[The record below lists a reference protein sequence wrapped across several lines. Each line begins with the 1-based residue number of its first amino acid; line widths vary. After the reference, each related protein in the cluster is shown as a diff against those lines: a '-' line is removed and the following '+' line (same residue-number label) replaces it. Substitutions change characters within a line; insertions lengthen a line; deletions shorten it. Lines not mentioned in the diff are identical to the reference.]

1 MSAISTSRAQFSK
14 PSVASRRS
22 VVRVQAASWQKV
34 SSTAALAAAGGK
46 LVVEVSGQKASC
58 ELDSDIPVIRG
69 FGRSSRGPILP
80 SPHLQ
85 QILLA
90 DVDGDV
96 CAVSNKCS
104 HLGLPLVGK
113 VSGGLIAKQGTPG
126 AQ

>member
-46 LVVEVSGQKASC
+46 LVVEVSGQKASR
-58 ELDSDIPVIRG
+58 ELDSDLVRG
-69 FGRSSRGPILP
+69 FGRSSSRGPILP
-80 SPHLQ
+80 SPLLQ

>member
-58 ELDSDIPVIRG
+58 ELDSDLPVIRG
-69 FGRSSRGPILP
+69 FGRSSSRGPILP
-80 SPHLQ
+80 SPLLQ

-113 VSGGLIAKQGTPG
+113 VSGYM
-126 AQ
+126 

>member
-1 MSAISTSRAQFSK
+1 MSAISTSRAQLSK

-46 LVVEVSGQKASC
+46 LVVEVSGQKASR
-58 ELDSDIPVIRG
+58 ELDSDLVRG
-69 FGRSSRGPILP
+69 FGRSSSRGPILP
-80 SPHLQ
+80 SPLLQ

-113 VSGGLIAKQGTPG
+113 VSGYM
-126 AQ
+126 

>member
-1 MSAISTSRAQFSK
+1 MSAISTSRAQLSK

-46 LVVEVSGQKASC
+46 LVVEVSGQKASR
-58 ELDSDIPVIRG
+58 ELDSDLVRG
-69 FGRSSRGPILP
+69 FGRSSSRGPILP
-80 SPHLQ
+80 SPLLQ

>member
-46 LVVEVSGQKASC
+46 LVVEVSGQKASR
-58 ELDSDIPVIRG
+58 ELDSDLVRG

-80 SPHLQ
+80 SPLLQ

-113 VSGGLIAKQGTPG
+113 VSGYM
-126 AQ
+126 